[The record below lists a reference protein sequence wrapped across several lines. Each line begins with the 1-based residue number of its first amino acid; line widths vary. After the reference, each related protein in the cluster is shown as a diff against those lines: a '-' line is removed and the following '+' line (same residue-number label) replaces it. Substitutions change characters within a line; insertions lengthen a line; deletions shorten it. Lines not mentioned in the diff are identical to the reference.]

1 MKYAKYLLLTLLL
14 AAAVSC
20 SNDDKTEIDPLIKA
34 QLGALLSTD
43 VPGLYRNGESLL
55 LFDKAAHLLVCTP
68 AKNTFRIQ
76 NDAGTSF
83 VSLQLDAMPVEGQS
97 VGGTESD
104 SMGFDIGTMN
114 DIKLLYTDGEKLWL
128 WSEKT
133 RMGFIFPKIGF

>member
-14 AAAVSC
+14 AAAASC
-20 SNDDKTEIDPLIKA
+20 SDDKTQTDPHIKA
-34 QLGALLSTD
+34 QMGALLSTD

-55 LFDKAAHLLVCTP
+55 LFDKEAHLLVCTP

-83 VSLQLDAMPVEGQS
+83 VSLRLDAMPGEGQS

-104 SMGFDIGTMN
+104 SMGFDIGTMD
-114 DIKLLYTDGEKLWL
+114 DIRLLYTDGEKLWL
-128 WSEKT
+128 WSDKA